1 MINTFCVGYNEL
13 FSVPTLT
20 AINYTNTPKWMM
32 FMMIMMNDDKIAYHK
47 YTIYY
52 TYNKHVIL

>member
-13 FSVPTLT
+13 FSMPTLT
-20 AINYTNTPKWMM
+20 AINYTNTP
-32 FMMIMMNDDKIAYHK
+32 KIAYHK